1 MRARLKIALVFASMI
16 AFYARWQLG
25 RPLFRDSVAW
35 RMRTVHDWSRALARI
50 VNLRVRVEGA
60 PPRGAFLLVS
70 NHLSYLD
77 IAVISA
83 ALPTRFVAKQQ
94 VSRWPLIGRITRDLD
109 TLFVDRDSI
118 VDTARTAER
127 IEAGLRA
134 GAGITLFPEGTS
146 SPGDRVLPFQP
157 PLLAAAARLDMPV
170 HSCALSYK
178 TPRAETPAHLSVCW
192 WGDMTFAE
200 HLAKLVQHSQ
210 IEAILRFAAQP
221 AREADRKKLARAL
234 HADVSALFIP
244 VVDAETAARDRQRLE
259 REWKINAHQNSS
271 QRTSMS

>member
-25 RPLFRDSVAW
+25 RPFFRDSVAW
-35 RMRTVHDWSRALARI
+35 RTRTIHDWSRALARI

-221 AREADRKKLARAL
+221 ARETDRKKLARAL

>member
-25 RPLFRDSVAW
+25 RPFFRDSVAW
-35 RMRTVHDWSRALARI
+35 RMRTIHDWSRALARI

-221 AREADRKKLARAL
+221 ARETDRKKLARAL